1 MPRRRKKARSS
12 SESKMRFDVLIWRII
27 VFSFYIASI
36 ALIIDTLYSLASPF
50 DYPTSNLQ
58 DIVKVR
64 SYTQRYDSVSCVR
77 LVEAPMNF
85 RQRYEVN
92 IDMLGEIEFRFNQET
107 YMGESLSPI
116 SPIVPYLQFL
126 EVEKVHNF
134 EAFLDGEKLDYH
146 ISEVEGVRFYKIS
159 GFNVTEVDKIYKLQI
174 LATVARTPVPALSV
188 RTPRIFN
195 ENYAI
200 HLGIPM
206 VGYVPLHIDDT
217 SDLST
222 LKVDFG
228 VPYRRIVMEMSGWLD
243 HFFPPED
250 EWETLEEN
258 GRVVALDFRFPLVQ
272 DFEQEG
278 NIYLFSINFSE
289 NNNGTGIA
297 LYIVPDYQ
305 IPALFLL
312 FLFSPFYI
320 PLFEVMRKK
329 SKQPKRKGRARLDR
343 KKSHSRTKSL
353 RHNIGQILFSTFE
366 LYSGPIL
373 GLLAIIFRTGISF
386 ALILY
391 IAEITNPVL
400 SLVIIFYPAL
410 FRFFFVRADF

>member
-1 MPRRRKKARSS
+1 MPRRKKKARSS
-12 SESKMRFDVLIWRII
+12 SKSRMRFDVLICRII
-27 VFSFYIASI
+27 VFSLYIASI

-58 DIVKVR
+58 EIVKVR
-64 SYTQRYDSVSCVR
+64 SYTQLDSVSCVK
-77 LVEAPMNF
+77 LVEEPMNF

-92 IDMLGEIEFRFNQET
+92 IDMLSEIEARVNQEI
-107 YMGESLSPI
+107 YMSESSPPI
-116 SPIVPYLQFL
+116 SPIFPYLQFL

-134 EAFLDGEKLDYH
+134 EAFLDGEKLDYR
-146 ISEVEGVRFYKIS
+146 ISEVEGVRFYNIS
-159 GFNVTEVDKIYKLQI
+159 GFNVTEADKIYKLQV
-174 LATVARTPVPALSV
+174 LATVARTPVPALHV
-188 RTPRIFN
+188 RIPRIFN

-200 HLGIPM
+200 HLGIPIL
-206 VGYVPLHIDDT
+206 GEVPLHINDT

-228 VPYRRIVMEMSGWLD
+228 VPYRRVVMEMSGWLD

-250 EWETLEEN
+250 EWRARIVEEN
-258 GRVVALDFRFPLVQ
+258 GQLSLLDFRFPLVQ

-297 LYIVPDYQ
+297 LCIVPDYQ

-320 PLFEVMRKK
+320 PLFELMRKK
-329 SKQPKRKGRARLDR
+329 SKQPKHKGHARLDR
-343 KKSHSRTKSL
+343 KKSHSKTKSL
-353 RHNIGQILFSTFE
+353 LYNAGQILFSTFE

-373 GLLAIIFRTGISF
+373 GLLAIILGTGISF
-386 ALILY
+386 ELISY
-391 IAEITNPVL
+391 IAEIGNPILLLVL
-400 SLVIIFYPAL
+400 IYPAL
-410 FRFFFVRADF
+410 FRFFFARADF